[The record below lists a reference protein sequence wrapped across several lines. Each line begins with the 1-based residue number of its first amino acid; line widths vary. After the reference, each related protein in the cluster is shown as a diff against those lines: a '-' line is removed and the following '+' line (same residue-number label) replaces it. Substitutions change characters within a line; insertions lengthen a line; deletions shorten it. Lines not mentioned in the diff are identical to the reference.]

1 MKKALLPLAV
11 TAAVTL
17 SAGCS
22 DSKHNSAPPSDIT
35 KSTLSGTAAKG
46 IIQSGIVTAVE
57 LDSSGSD
64 VATVGTT
71 KTDERGH
78 YELKLGDNYTGGVVR
93 LRISADSNTTMKCD
107 AFDGCG
113 GSEFGDSVS
122 LGSNFSLDA
131 VVKPEADTVKV
142 QITPL
147 THMAAARAL
156 SSATVNADTI
166 ASAVSE
172 VNQIVGVNIMENE
185 IVDITDASSLEGASA
200 EAKQLA
206 LFNAGLAEV
215 LVDGNMQTNLDK
227 LASSFEDGQFSST
240 DGITITE
247 ITTAVSE
254 ATVDAAANE
263 DISAA
268 LEDEIDAVETTI
280 AVIESATSGGVYNPE
295 PASNTAL
302 TEVAQAKAMLT
313 NGRTFVEQ
321 IGANFDAPMDALDV
335 DAQLAEDVLSE
346 DTAAMSQLLTDVID
360 QVFSNLGAAI
370 PDLAAELA
378 NPTVGGHAVEI
389 FDDAMVPNS
398 LGTVTATIS
407 SAVEGISI
415 SISDSL
421 TGVLEGGGS
430 RTVTLTDVKIATNIA
445 ASQLTFD
452 AIETNLLMA
461 ISSVDGAELEV
472 TGVAAADAVGET
484 PATSITLNSVALAVD
499 FSSAQDPINTHTSSD
514 EQDDV
519 LESALSAASFMGDM
533 IIAANGATFDGGV
546 ELKLVNFSNT
556 LGENP
561 LSLQKIAL
569 DGDFSSA
576 NGTFSAAATLMIDNA
591 TSFDTYALI
600 DHDEKLHSYLNF
612 TPVTGMST
620 ADVDIV
626 MAAITGIE
634 ASEGGSPVNSWK
646 LRFSSEGAYW
656 LDAWRGNEGYETVS
670 LSGMSSSLED
680 SIKAELS
687 TKLGVTPIGLN
698 VESAIYTPS
707 DIATPAVGQMQVLV
721 DSFFPPYE
729 NASNFVK
736 GTLILTTT
744 ASVPGLAD
752 TTVVASASRTA
763 LNGGAVA
770 VTVTQSGQSFKLET
784 AVTDTEAAEVNGTL
798 TLTTPDG
805 AKLLL
810 NLMEAESEGA
820 YVMSGTASV
829 NGVQVGEVSETDN
842 GLTLIRYND
851 GSFESIF

>member
-22 DSKHNSAPPSDIT
+22 DSKHNSAPPSDVT

-57 LDSSGSD
+57 LDASGSD

-71 KTDERGH
+71 KTDESGH

-122 LGSNFSLDA
+122 LDSNFSLDA

-156 SSATVNADTI
+156 SSGTVSADTI

-185 IVDITDASSLEGASA
+185 VVDITDASSLVGASA

-215 LVDGNMQTNLDK
+215 LVDGNMQTNLDE

-247 ITTAVSE
+247 ITTAVS
-254 ATVDAAANE
+254 DAAE
-263 DISAA
+263 AA
-268 LEDEIDAVETTI
+268 VGRDDLQEVLEDEINAVEAVV
-280 AVIESATSGGVYNPE
+280 AVIESATSDGVYNPE

-313 NGRTFVEQ
+313 NARTFVEQ
-321 IGANFDAPMDALDV
+321 IGTSFDEPMDALGL
-335 DAQLAEDVLSE
+335 DAQTAEDVLSE

-360 QVFSNLGAAI
+360 QVFVNLDKAI
-370 PDLAAELA
+370 PNLMTEL
-378 NPTVGGHAVEI
+378 NSPTPGGYYVEI
-389 FDDAMVPNS
+389 FDDATEPNS
-398 LGTVTATIS
+398 LGSVTATVSSSAEGVAIS
-407 SAVEGISI
+407 ISGELTGAVEGG
-415 SISDSL
+415 
-421 TGVLEGGGS
+421 TAS
-430 RTVTLTDVKIATNIA
+430 RTVTLTDFKIASNITKE
-445 ASQLTFD
+445 QLEFGVTD
-452 AIETNLLMA
+452 KNLLMA
-461 ISSVDGAELEV
+461 ITSIDGAELTV
-472 TGVAAADAVGET
+472 SGTAATDAVDQT
-484 PATSITLNSVALAVD
+484 PATSITLNSVAFAVD
-499 FSSAQDPINTHTSSD
+499 FSSAQDSINTYTSSD
-514 EQDDV
+514 EQDDA

-533 IIAANGATFDGGV
+533 SIEANGATFNGEV

-569 DGDFSSA
+569 DGYFISA
-576 NGTFSAAATLMIDNA
+576 KGTFSAAATLMIDNA

-600 DHDEKLHSYLNF
+600 DHDEKLRSYLNS

-620 ADVDIV
+620 ADIDIV
-626 MAAITGIE
+626 TAAITSIE
-634 ASEGGSPVNSWK
+634 TFASSTAFSWQ
-646 LRFSSEGAYW
+646 LRFSSHSGYW
-656 LDAWRGNEGYETVS
+656 LEVRPNNGDYETVP

-680 SIKAELS
+680 SIEAELS

-698 VESAIYTPS
+698 VEFAIYTPS

-729 NASNFVK
+729 NASNFVE
-736 GTLILTTT
+736 GTLTLTTT
-744 ASVPGLAD
+744 ANAPGLAEA
-752 TTVVASASRTA
+752 TVVASASRTD

-784 AVTDTEAAEVNGTL
+784 AVTDTEAEEVNGTL

-810 NLMEAESEGA
+810 NLTEAESDGA
-820 YVMSGTASV
+820 YVMSGIASV

-851 GSFESIF
+851 GSFESMF